1 MRRNGDGG
9 ALSRLSEISADDL
22 VRAAL
27 GRVPTLAGAA
37 LSPALVALAQEE
49 IQAERRHRRRLAA
62 TGLGGWYIPPPPPG
76 GRSWVE
82 QPFSYQRDKLAD
94 VSSRLRDM
102 LKRVPGAPFSIRKEI
117 GPSPEYPEM
126 IRATSSVVSSTGQ
139 TVARAHFDAIE
150 AGQQGPIGFAADRAQ
165 IQVLSAQG
173 EPEMERDTGV
183 LRWSLTDRLAGRPP
197 ILADNGED
205 QRLPDTARVRI
216 TGPVE
221 HAALIMAMV
230 MAANSAYACMRDGWA
245 AACFNGQAVEGVW
258 PPKARAKTGIYST
271 DEARIALASAGHT
284 AEVRA
289 TLADNGIPRD
299 VYEDWARD
307 QDWITTFEKYTPA
320 DFARLLRDDGG
331 DTGHVRI
338 GPAASMST
346 ARPWLAEVRAFLR
359 QKRADAAITA
369 APTVEAAVAA
379 YRQAQTEPPTALDLN
394 KSALAARLAQ
404 GGYDT
409 HYRLAR
415 EYGYNRAYY
424 DAALDG
430 LIKGEV
436 TFADL
441 DRRAK
446 EAQEKKEEDRLK
458 HAQSQLDA
466 LGAFSEAMNGAS
478 PGVYTHKPTRSRY
491 LSERQVSLTLTPRHG
506 AWTVQIRVLRGDP
519 REGAYIT
526 VDVPL
531 GDSDEA
537 EVIHRLHEG
546 ARLASRAARVEQA
559 KRAVQR
565 LDTGAID
572 DILHDFQGYMIRGD
586 GSTFSRVEDV
596 WPWLHT
602 LDRARVLKAAP
613 LPPRLLELLRAP
625 GSPTGWR
632 RDGPEYRK
640 DGEQIQPYKVALV
653 MAYHWLT
660 ETLMKQHGLQRRD
673 IPPAAALFLDWY
685 EGRPFGTTS
694 PDDPAILR
702 WMRQITDLLPM
713 LWATRGGIFEGQPQP
728 WVWGPQPAAAT
739 PRVATPTQPVPAP
752 APPAPPPAARPAP
765 VVVEPPPL
773 AEAPQSRPEAPVE
786 PAPLASRPVPAD
798 FAVRGWRAARAE
810 RASAAEWPA
819 SGKPAVVALRAAAP
833 TPADLTPAVLARVWA
848 GLSGKERGSLR
859 VYLTELAALGR
870 LDPALVP
877 A

>member
-1 MRRNGDGG
+1 MRRNSAAG
-9 ALSRLSEISADDL
+9 ALPRLSEISADEL

-27 GRVPTLAGAA
+27 GRVPALAGTA
-37 LSPALVALAQEE
+37 LSPALVALAQAE
-49 IQAERRHRRRLAA
+49 IQAARRHRRRLAA
-62 TGLGGWYIPPPPPG
+62 TGIGGWYVPPPSPG
-76 GRSWVE
+76 GKSWVE

-139 TVARAHFDAIE
+139 IVARAHFDAIDE
-150 AGQQGPIGFAADRAQ
+150 GQQGPIGFAVDRAR

-173 EPEMERDTGV
+173 EPEMERSAGV
-183 LRWSLTDRLAGRPP
+183 LHWDLAARLAGRPP
-197 ILADNGED
+197 ILAGNGED
-205 QRLPDTARVRI
+205 QPLPETARVRV

-221 HAALIMAMV
+221 HSALIMVMV

-284 AEVRA
+284 AEVRS
-289 TLADNGIPRD
+289 TLADKGIPRD

-307 QDWITTFEKYTPA
+307 QDWITTREKYTPA

-338 GPAASMST
+338 GPAASYST
-346 ARPWLAEVRAFLR
+346 ARPWPAEVRAFLR
-359 QKRADAAITA
+359 QKRVDAAVKA
-369 APTVEAAVAA
+369 APTLDAALAA
-379 YRQAQTEPPTALDLN
+379 FQRGQAEPPTALKLD
-394 KSALAARLAQ
+394 KGVLAEKLAQ
-404 GGYDT
+404 GGYDM
-409 HYRLAR
+409 HYRTQR
-415 EYGYNRAYY
+415 EVGYTRVYH
-424 DAALDG
+424 DPQLDP
-430 LIKGEV
+430 LIDGTL

-441 DRRAK
+441 DQRAK
-446 EAQEKKEEDRLK
+446 EAREATLEGDRK
-458 HAQSQLDA
+458 RAENQLEA
-466 LGAFSEAMNGAS
+466 LRAFAEAMRGAS
-478 PGVYTHKPTRSRY
+478 AGVYAHKPTRSRY
-491 LSERQVSLTLTPRHG
+491 LADRRMGLSVSP
-506 AWTVQIRVLRGDP
+506 LRGLWSIRIRTEKGHPHED
-519 REGAYIT
+519 AYT
-526 VDVPL
+526 SVDVPI
-531 GDSDEA
+531 GGTSEA
-537 EVIHRLHEG
+537 EVIRKLVEG
-546 ARLASRAARVEQA
+546 ARRAAQA
-559 KRAVQR
+559 PRG
-565 LDTGAID
+565 LDTAGMNEVLA
-572 DILHDFQGYMIRGD
+572 DFQGYMTRGD

-602 LDRARVLKAAP
+602 LDRARVRQWADLSPA
-613 LPPRLLELLRAP
+613 LLALLRAP
-625 GSPTGWR
+625 GSDISREKFSP
-632 RDGPEYRK
+632 YR
-640 DGEQIQPYKVALV
+640 GALIA
-653 MAYHWLT
+653 AYQWLAEALAT
-660 ETLMKQHGLQRRD
+660 QHGLQRRD
-673 IPPAAALFLDWY
+673 FPPAVALFLDWY
-685 EGRPFGTTS
+685 EGQPFGTTS
-694 PDDPAILR
+694 PDDPAVLR
-702 WMRQITDLLPM
+702 WLSLVSDMLPH
-713 LWATRGGIFEGQPQP
+713 LWRARSHVFEGQPQP
-728 WVWGPQPAAAT
+728 WVWGAEPSAAPSA
-739 PRVATPTQPVPAP
+739 PEAAP
-752 APPAPPPAARPAP
+752 ASPLAARPAP
-765 VVVEPPPL
+765 APVEPPPL
-773 AEAPQSRPEAPVE
+773 AEAPQNRPSAPVE